1 MSYDCMYMH
10 VDVMKICCNYTTMK
24 VIVDLFLTN
33 HFLRAF
39 YKLNNKAKKLVWY
52 TVESTVV

>member
-1 MSYDCMYMH
+1 MLCDCMYMH
-10 VDVMKICCNYTTMK
+10 ADVMKVCCNYTIMK
-24 VIVDLFLTN
+24 VIVDLLTN